1 MAILKGNEMKLLIH
15 MVCFII
21 VCFVAPRISCGN
33 EPNENM
39 DGAKPIEAHFAAYG
53 LGTVLR
59 VKVDPDQP
67 DHGLAIIQMQENI
80 GQEPA
85 TNRFVVVIDPYT
97 TAPAFSTH
105 DDIPKDGAWY
115 LPLSQWPIDPTQTY
129 FVQIYRRTNDYF
141 LTSIDAVARWEEQ
154 QGLKAYLASGQLP
167 KDKEKA
173 EELNEELDSLRQEMS
188 RILAGLDPNISDDD
202 YFAVMGPLEKRE
214 KELSAEYFEVWSR
227 MKYIP
232 FNADIIGG
240 AENAPV
246 NVDENTLGN
255 PEN

>member
-1 MAILKGNEMKLLIH
+1 MKLLIN
-15 MVCFII
+15 MVYLIV
-21 VCFVAPRISCGN
+21 VCFVTPHTSSGD
-33 EPNENM
+33 EPYESMN
-39 DGAKPIEAHFAAYG
+39 GTKPIEAHFAAYG

-59 VKVDPDQP
+59 LKVDPGQP
-67 DHGLAIIQMQENI
+67 DHGLAMIQMQENI
-80 GQEPA
+80 GQETT

-105 DDIPKDGAWY
+105 NGIPRDGALY
-115 LPLSQWPIDPTQTY
+115 LPLSKWSIEPTQTY
-129 FVQIYRRTNDYF
+129 FVKIFRRANDYF
-141 LTSIDAVARWEEQ
+141 LTSIDDAARWEEQ

-173 EELNEELDSLRQEMS
+173 EELNEALDSLRQEMS

-246 NVDENTLGN
+246 NVNENTLGN
-255 PEN
+255 PGN